1 MSTPKALL
9 AAAALAF
16 TASAALADSPK
27 LGKPITEHDIAPWDV
42 TVFPDGKGLP
52 AGQGNAVD
60 GAKVYAQ
67 KCSACHGDNGKGG
80 AGYAPALFAFNKL
93 TDGIDAPK
101 SIGNFFGYSTIVFD
115 FVRRAM
121 PFNMPRTLSNDEV
134 YALTAYLLYI
144 NKVIGE
150 SDVMDAKTLPAVK
163 MPNRDNF
170 IIRFPERI

>member
-1 MSTPKALL
+1 MEPHGVSRR
-9 AAAALAF
+9 
-16 TASAALADSPK
+16 DR
-27 LGKPITEHDIAPWDV
+27 
-42 TVFPDGKGLP
+42 P
-52 AGQGNAVD
+52 AGPAKATTPSRR
-60 GAKVYAQ
+60 AKVYAQ
-67 KCSACHGDNGKGG
+67 KCSACHGDNAKGG
-80 AGYAPALFAFNKL
+80 PGYAPPLFSFNKL

-134 YALTAYLLYI
+134 YSLTAYLLYL

-150 SDVMDAKTLPAVK
+150 NDVMDAKTLPAVK

-170 IIRFPERI
+170 IIIQPFPDRI